1 MDTLEVL
8 CIPSV
13 VQKSVYTYISKII
26 QIYIFKVHKTES
38 DHVVYIKKSITT
50 MEWSLRIF
58 EAVFSY

>member
-8 CIPSV
+8 CILSV

-38 DHVVYIKKSITT
+38 DHVVYIKKGITT
-50 MEWSLRIF
+50 ME
-58 EAVFSY
+58 